1 MFLLKRASYKKVP
14 FLMEVATTRGGR
26 KDTVH
31 EFPGSNKQSI
41 EDFGLKPRGFS
52 ITIIIIDVDY
62 EVNRDRVIDI
72 LSEGGNGVL
81 IHPTLGR
88 LENIVARRW
97 TLKESIDKQSRAEI
111 IVQFA
116 INDAPSIPFQKGV
129 SANEVQ
135 ATNAILGGSVSDNIS
150 SNYLVNTNLTGN
162 YESAVAQLEKV
173 GEAFNNLSTFGSNV
187 NDQINIYNSEV
198 VRFTNTINSLVTQPS
213 NLANS
218 IATLFA
224 NLNLL
229 FISPADTY
237 GAMVALFGFA
247 GSGVKPRPSTVSRIQ
262 RISNEN
268 IIDKAINT
276 TALGYAY
283 QGSTQLEFQTNV
295 DIEGVEEQLEEQ
307 YANVIDPGL
316 DDLDKENEVKSG
328 LSDDIL
334 DDLNDIRVDALQ
346 LLDEELLNTKKVVS
360 LRVPLLPISVIAYRL
375 YGNTDLA
382 DALVNLNGINQS
394 SFVEGDIL
402 VLSE

>member
-14 FLMEVATTRGGR
+14 FLMKVATTKGGR
-26 KDTVH
+26 KDALH

-41 EDFGLKPRGFS
+41 EDFGLKPRSFS
-52 ITIIIIDVDY
+52 ITIVIIENDY
-62 EVNRDRVIDI
+62 ENNRNRVLEI

-88 LENIVARRW
+88 LENIVARHW
-97 TLKESIDKQSRAEI
+97 TIREAIDELSRAEI
-111 IVQFA
+111 VVQFA
-116 INDAPSIPFQKGV
+116 LNDAPSIPFQKGV

-135 ATNAILGGSVSDNIS
+135 ATNSILGGSVSDNIS
-150 SNYLVNTNLTGN
+150 NNYSVNTNLTGN
-162 YESAVAQLEKV
+162 YESAVAQLQKV
-173 GEAFNNLSTFGSNV
+173 GEAFNDLSTFGSNV
-187 NDQINIYNSEV
+187 NDQINIYNSDL
-198 VRFTNTINSLVTQPS
+198 VRFTGNINSLVTQPS
-213 NLANS
+213 QLANS

-224 NLNLL
+224 NLNQL

-237 GAMVALFGFA
+237 GALVALFGF
-247 GSGVKPRPSTVSRIQ
+247 SGTAVKPRPSTTSRIQ
-262 RISNEN
+262 RLSNEN
-268 IIDKAINT
+268 IIDKSINI

-283 QGSTQLEFQTNV
+283 EASTQLDFQTNI
-295 DIEGVEEQLEEQ
+295 DIDEVEEQLEEQ

-316 DDLDKENEVKSG
+316 DDLDIENEVQSG

-334 DDLNDIRVDALQ
+334 DNLNDIRVDALE

-375 YGNTDLA
+375 YGSTELA
-382 DALVNLNGINQS
+382 DALVNLNGVNQS
-394 SFVEGDIL
+394 SFVQGDIL